1 MTLKRFQNESKIPD
15 RFKTVAGTSTANE
28 RSFYRFMT
36 LSYKSWKRNKILNNI
51 LCAEPEVRRQN
62 LPCSGLVMENLDSF
76 LPTNTQLPPPTMV

>member
-1 MTLKRFQNESKIPD
+1 MTLNRFQNESKIPD

-36 LSYKSWKRNKILNNI
+36 LSYKRNKILNNI
-51 LCAEPEVRRQN
+51 FCAEPEVRRQN

-76 LPTNTQLPPPTMV
+76 LPTNTPLPPPTMV